1 MLSRKPITRSGRG
14 FRMRIPSL
22 KLGRMVECEST
33 LEGDVVHL
41 LEFSPGVKS
50 YREQPARVEYWDGSC
65 MRIYYPD
72 FEAILVDGHRLHIE
86 VKHSRQLQD
95 FKTAEKY
102 RHIAEHYT
110 EASTGFCVITEEV
123 CRAEPLRSN
132 LRRLIYLRTKVPTVP
147 ALNKT
152 ELQKKLGFDPT
163 TLGQVEHLLGKATAH
178 RALAF
183 GLLEIDLSAEISA
196 DCLVSIS
203 SGGSNATLLF

>member
-1 MLSRKPITRSGRG
+1 
-14 FRMRIPSL
+14 MRVPSL

-65 MRIYYPD
+65 MRTYYPD

-95 FKTAEKY
+95 FKTAKKY

-132 LRRLIYLRTKVPTVP
+132 LRKLIYLRTKVATGP
-147 ALNKT
+147 ALNT
-152 ELQKKLGFDPT
+152 TKLRQ
-163 TLGQVEHLLGKATAH
+163 TLGMSPATLGHAEQLLGKAAAH

-183 GLLEIDLSAEISA
+183 GFLETDLSAEISA

>member
-1 MLSRKPITRSGRG
+1 
-14 FRMRIPSL
+14 MRIPSL

-65 MRIYYPD
+65 MRTYYPD
-72 FEAILVDGHRLHIE
+72 FEAILGDGHRLNIE

-102 RHIAEHYT
+102 RRIAEHYA
-110 EASTGFCVITEEV
+110 EADAEFYLITEEA

-132 LRRLIYLRTKVPTVP
+132 LRRLIYLRTKIPTVP

-152 ELQKKLGFDPT
+152 ELQKKLGFDLT
-163 TLGQVEHLLGKATAH
+163 TLGQAEHLLGKATAQ
-178 RALAF
+178 RALAI
-183 GLLEIDLSAEISA
+183 GLLEIDLRAEISA

>member
-1 MLSRKPITRSGRG
+1 
-14 FRMRIPSL
+14 
-22 KLGRMVECEST
+22 MVECEST

-50 YREQPARVEYWDGSC
+50 YRVQPARVEYWDGSC

-95 FKTAEKY
+95 FKTAKKY
-102 RHIAEHYT
+102 RHIAEHYAET
-110 EASTGFCVITEEV
+110 DEEFCLITEEA
-123 CRAEPLRSN
+123 CRSEPLRSN
-132 LRRLIYLRTKVPTVP
+132 LRRLIYLRTKAPT
-147 ALNKT
+147 AQTLNTT
-152 ELQKKLGFDPT
+152 ELLQKLGFAPR

-183 GLLEIDLSAEISA
+183 GLLETDLSAEISA

>member
-1 MLSRKPITRSGRG
+1 
-14 FRMRIPSL
+14 MRIPSL

-41 LEFSPGVKS
+41 LEFSQGVKS

-102 RHIAEHYT
+102 RYIAAHYDET
-110 EASTGFCVITEEV
+110 DTRFCLITEKE
-123 CRAEPLRSN
+123 CRTEPLRSN
-132 LRRLIYLRTKVPTVP
+132 LRKLIYLRTKVATGP
-147 ALNKT
+147 ALNT
-152 ELQKKLGFDPT
+152 TKLRQ
-163 TLGQVEHLLGKATAH
+163 TLGLCPATLGHAELLLGKAAAH

-183 GLLEIDLSAEISA
+183 GFLEVNLWAEVSA